1 LILYGAGIAPGT
13 HHSDASPADIAPTL
27 ATLLRIEI
35 PSNCMGRTLSE
46 ALKAK

>member
-35 PSNCMGRTLSE
+35 PSNCMGRILSE